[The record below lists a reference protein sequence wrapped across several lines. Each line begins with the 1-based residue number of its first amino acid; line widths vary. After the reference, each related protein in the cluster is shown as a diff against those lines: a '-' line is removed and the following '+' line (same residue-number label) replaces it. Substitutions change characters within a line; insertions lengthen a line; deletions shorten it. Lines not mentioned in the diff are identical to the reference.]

1 MVENK
6 VLVRFHLRG
15 WLKPSL
21 PLSRIIQFAH
31 ISVSALLP
39 SHCRYIAGIGDS

>member
-6 VLVRFHLRG
+6 VLVGFTCGGGSSPLH
-15 WLKPSL
+15 
-21 PLSRIIQFAH
+21 LSRIIQFAH